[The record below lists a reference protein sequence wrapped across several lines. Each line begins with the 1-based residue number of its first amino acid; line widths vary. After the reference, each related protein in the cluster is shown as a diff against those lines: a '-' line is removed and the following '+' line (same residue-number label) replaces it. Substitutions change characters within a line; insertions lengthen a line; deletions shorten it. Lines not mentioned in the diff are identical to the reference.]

1 MHTAFGHGALLSLRR
16 LIGRFGA
23 ARDGATAVEFAL
35 VALPFFA
42 MLFAILQTALVFFAS
57 QVFETAVA
65 EASRKIM
72 TGQATAAGM
81 DAAGFKTELCNDLDA
96 LFDCA
101 NGVSVDVVVN
111 SSFSSAN
118 PGPVPIK
125 DGKVDSSGFG
135 FDAGT
140 GSTPGNPQIVTVRA
154 VYQWP
159 IYMSLMNPGLADI
172 GNTRLLVATAVF
184 QNEPFGQGS

>member
-1 MHTAFGHGALLSLRR
+1 MHTAFAGNPASRLGRLLK
-16 LIGRFGA
+16 RF
-23 ARDGATAVEFAL
+23 ARTGDGATAVEFAL

-72 TGQATAAGM
+72 TGQITSGST
-81 DAAGFKTELCNDLDA
+81 DLAGFKTEICNNLDA
-96 LFDCA
+96 LFDCE
-101 NGVSVDVVVN
+101 NGVSVDVTATD
-111 SSFSSAN
+111 SFDGAN

-125 DGKVDSSGFG
+125 NGKVNSSGFV
-135 FDAGT
+135 FE
-140 GSTPGNPQIVTVRA
+140 PGNGGSIVTVRA

-159 IYMSLMNPGLADI
+159 IFMSLMNPGLADV
-172 GNTRLLVATAVF
+172 GSTRLLVATAVF
-184 QNEPFGQGS
+184 QNEPFKSSGS